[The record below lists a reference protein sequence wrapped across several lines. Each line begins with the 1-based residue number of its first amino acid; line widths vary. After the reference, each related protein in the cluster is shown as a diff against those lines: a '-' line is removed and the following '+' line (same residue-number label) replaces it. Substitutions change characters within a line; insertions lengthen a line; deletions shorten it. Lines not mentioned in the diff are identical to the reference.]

1 MWWFYEDMIM
11 SEDRLTPLLSLMS
24 TLGINPEHDELE
36 ELFSNTI
43 TKIDPNDYS
52 TLLINKYLARLGRE
66 VIPANVPSLVCTI
79 LHEIQRTAKTGD
91 IVLFKTPEGFTKL
104 GILLECKEI
113 PKEIP
118 KEETF
123 SKEES
128 EDESAEYPLGKALG
142 EPLKKSLD
150 RSLGEPLIRYRVLT
164 MTEVVTHIVTL
175 TQTEVLKILW

>member
-1 MWWFYEDMIM
+1 MIM

-24 TLGINPEHDELE
+24 TLGINPEHDELK

-52 TLLINKYLARLGRE
+52 TLLINKYLTKLGKSI
-66 VIPANVPSLVCTI
+66 IPANVPSLACTV

-91 IVLFKTPEGFTKL
+91 VVLFNTPEGFTKL

-113 PKEIP
+113 SKEIP
-118 KEETF
+118 KEISKEETSSD

-128 EDESAEYPLGKALG
+128 EDESVRYPLGKVLG

-150 RSLGEPLIRYRVLT
+150 RSLSEPLMRYRVLT

>member
-52 TLLINKYLARLGRE
+52 TLLINKYLTRLGRE
-66 VIPANVPSLVCTI
+66 VIPANVPSLACTI

-113 PKEIP
+113 PKETP
-118 KEETF
+118 KEKASSD

-142 EPLKKSLD
+142 E
-150 RSLGEPLIRYRVLT
+150 
-164 MTEVVTHIVTL
+164 TL
-175 TQTEVLKILW
+175 